1 MCACVGAGNYD
12 EAHKVKRKADQLER
26 WERLKMDNQHKT
38 LVAQKELQLRQQQ
51 QTQLE
56 ALKRRIQD
64 GEVILKHVPDTQMP
78 ADFLTKWIPAAKLE
92 QSLRYACNAHERRGL
107 SLPKEV

>member
-1 MCACVGAGNYD
+1 MSITHVRARLTVDRALIASHTHLPASGRDSGASRM
-12 EAHKVKRKADQLER
+12 VRSSSSTSR
-26 WERLKMDNQHKT
+26 
-38 LVAQKELQLRQQQ
+38 
-51 QTQLE
+51 
-56 ALKRRIQD
+56 
-64 GEVILKHVPDTQMP
+64 PDTQMP